1 MIKHIVCFKLK
12 DNSDFGKA
20 KAKEVL
26 MSMEGKV
33 PQIKGI
39 QVGCDFLGSS
49 RSFDVILEVLLESNK
64 VSEIISQNLE
74 LKGEMVLV
82 IEGCKVDSALE
93 HLNNLSI
100 LEHYTFYLNQNIESK
115 EAMKKVAKDRGI
127 SKSDVYK
134 EVVSQK

>member
-39 QVGCDFLGSS
+39 QVGCDFLGSG
-49 RSFDVILEVLLESNK
+49 RSFDVILEVLLESKEDLADYQNDPYHCSVVK
-64 VSEIISQNLE
+64 KYMHEARTDSVAVDYEI
-74 LKGEMVLV
+74 
-82 IEGCKVDSALE
+82 
-93 HLNNLSI
+93 
-100 LEHYTFYLNQNIESK
+100 
-115 EAMKKVAKDRGI
+115 
-127 SKSDVYK
+127 
-134 EVVSQK
+134 